1 MKPVN
6 ASQKSGTVEK
16 KLQEGIFLNNV
27 SKWYGQVMGLIDVT
41 AFIGKGV
48 TGLLGPNGAG
58 KSTLIK
64 LVTGQIRPNKGTITA
79 FGMPVWNN
87 SRYYRMVGYC
97 PEFENMYEWLTGI
110 DFVTYMV
117 RLNGYGK
124 NDGEKLAWQAIE
136 TVGMTKEAGRKI
148 ATYSKGMRQRI
159 KMAQA
164 IAHKPKILF
173 LDEPLAGTDPV
184 GRVEIINLIR
194 QLGDEKT
201 GVSVVVSSHI
211 LHEIER
217 MTKRVLMVHKG
228 RLLAWGDMN
237 EIRDKLDKFPHTLRI
252 SSVEDRRLAKHLID
266 MPEVSSVMVDEEK
279 SILRVKVLKPDRFYS
294 KLPQILAKEKI
305 SIDQL
310 GSLDEDLES
319 IFSYLTGG
327 GGGQ

>member
-1 MKPVN
+1 MKRGS
-6 ASQKSGTVEK
+6 ASTTDKE

-87 SRYYRMVGYC
+87 PQYYRMVGYC
-97 PEFENMYEWLTGI
+97 PEFENMYEWLTGL

-124 NDGEKLAWQAIE
+124 SEGEKLARQAIE
-136 TVGMTKEAGRKI
+136 TVGMKKESGRKI

-159 KMAQA
+159 KLAQA

-194 QLGDEKT
+194 QLGDKKS
-201 GVSVVVSSHI
+201 GISVVVSSHI

-237 EIRDKLDKFPHTLRI
+237 EIRDKLDRFPHTLSI
-252 SSVEDRRLAKHLID
+252 SSAEDRRLARHLIN
-266 MPEVSSVMVDEEK
+266 MPEVSSVKVDDKE
-279 SILRVKVLKPDRFYS
+279 SVLRVKILKPDNFYS
-294 KLPQILAKEKI
+294 KLPKILVKEKI

-319 IFSYLTGG
+319 IFAYLTGG
-327 GGGQ
+327 VGK